1 MEVYGAADKETGTVC
16 LRVSK
21 VVISGLQSC
30 KRALLWNHCVCV
42 RGMHV
47 FFFYDTNTHRAWSVS
62 VGQMFTF

>member
-21 VVISGLQSC
+21 VVIRGLQSC
-30 KRALLWNHCVCV
+30 KRALLGSHCVCAWHA
-42 RGMHV
+42 RL
-47 FFFYDTNTHRAWSVS
+47 FYDTNTHRAWSVS

>member
-30 KRALLWNHCVCV
+30 KRARLQSHCVCAW
-42 RGMHV
+42 HACL
-47 FFFYDTNTHRAWSVS
+47 FYDTNTHRVWSVS